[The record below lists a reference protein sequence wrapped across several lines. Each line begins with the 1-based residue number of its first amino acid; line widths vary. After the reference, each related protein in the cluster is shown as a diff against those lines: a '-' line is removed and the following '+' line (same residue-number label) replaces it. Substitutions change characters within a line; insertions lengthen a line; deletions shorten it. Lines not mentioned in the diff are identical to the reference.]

1 MRRWDQID
9 QNGLHKN
16 DQWKIL
22 NKISLDNRLQV
33 EVLEVSKKINFRYRT
48 FRFQNIKTI
57 DQRHQIHCRL
67 HLTTEETIIGS
78 IQNCTCYSNESC
90 DSGAWSYWSDCDGD
104 CKQTRIR
111 NKDEAD
117 EETES
122 RDCQG
127 LCFFNVND
135 DIDENLKT
143 CPIDN
148 NRSRRDIPKQIARLS
163 NGSTAYPGSLP
174 YVVRLTFQTFDQ
186 FHSDSQACFP
196 KTFENSIKESS
207 FLIILPVEQNLH
219 IFCWKLFEQY
229 NLCAGTVIL
238 KHWILTSATCCK
250 LDDIV
255 NIKFNDY
262 SGMFQLTPKSWT
274 MTHGA
279 WQYRG

>member
-1 MRRWDQID
+1 M
-9 QNGLHKN
+9 
-16 DQWKIL
+16 
-22 NKISLDNRLQV
+22 
-33 EVLEVSKKINFRYRT
+33 SKKIHFRYRT

-57 DQRHQIHCRL
+57 DQRQQIHCRL

-143 CPIDN
+143 CSIDN

-186 FHSDSQACFP
+186 FHSDSQACFL
-196 KTFENSIKESS
+196 K
-207 FLIILPVEQNLH
+207 
-219 IFCWKLFEQY
+219 
-229 NLCAGTVIL
+229 IL
-238 KHWILTSATCCK
+238 KIQLRNVLFWSFFRKNKACNFFVENVLSNIISVQEQLFTKIGFWQVQHA
-250 LDDIV
+250 V
-255 NIKFNDY
+255 NLMI
-262 SGMFQLTPKSWT
+262 
-274 MTHGA
+274 
-279 WQYRG
+279 